1 MKNKGIEWLRVIIFT
16 AIANAIGLAYVYLLD
31 DMINKNSFFIMFAPT
46 TAHILTRL
54 ITREKFDTEELMLHA
69 HLKGNIKYYL
79 YTVLFTFLSE
89 IISVFMLVSVFIKD
103 YKLSDYFSK
112 DNMSDVAIIIFMS
125 IGTSFTA
132 FFVCFGE
139 EFGWRAYLTP
149 KLEKLVPEPL
159 ALVISGII
167 WGMWHAPVIKSAGLN
182 FGTGYKFFPYAGYI
196 AMSIFAIFIGSF
208 LTWLTKKTGSVYPA
222 SICHN
227 LIDSLNLYGLL
238 LPQKFIE
245 KTYQPGQLSFNSG
258 VVSMSSGAV
267 LGAVFFVILCI
278 ESNKKRKSEKI

>member
-79 YTVLFTFLSE
+79 YSIPFVLLSNLISLIL
-89 IISVFMLVSVFIKD
+89 IIAVYID
-103 YKLSDYFSK
+103 NYKLSDCL
-112 DNMSDVAIIIFMS
+112 NSDTITDLLIIVFLG
-125 IGTSFTA
+125 IGISFTA
-132 FFVCFGE
+132 FFICFGE

-267 LGAVFFVILCI
+267 MGAVFFVILCI
-278 ESNKKRKSEKI
+278 ESSKKRKSSKI